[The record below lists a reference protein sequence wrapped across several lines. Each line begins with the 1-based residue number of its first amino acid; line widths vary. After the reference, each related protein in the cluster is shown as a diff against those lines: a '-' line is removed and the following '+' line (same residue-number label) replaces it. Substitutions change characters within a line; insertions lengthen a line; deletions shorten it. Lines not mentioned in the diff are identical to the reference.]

1 MTYMM
6 TRNACTAIDMAC
18 GALCLILVLN
28 LLSGILNPFTIS
40 TTFFC
45 CTVLFHLKAHHLTVN
60 IMVLLVSCVL
70 SAVLGV
76 LSARFRGVV
85 FDLVLWGW
93 SLGLAPNHFGS
104 AIIQPIESRHI
115 VLDNDNSA
123 TIGLALYTNY
133 ARRIIEDSQNR
144 CNRGSSIFQA
154 GAIPFGMGSE
164 LHFHSAVLAHAIEK
178 KAVFAWGSASCINFG
193 VKCREVYQDEHNCS
207 ADQINHMRVV
217 VFSFGDWPK
226 ETVPSE
232 LLDVLPDT
240 FTVQQALYW
249 WRAQAIGY
257 LMRFNS
263 QTQEHIRLLRYDK
276 FNFSLGGAINV
287 NIRGGD
293 KVSENRLIP
302 PELYIDKALSLI
314 EQSPLAYSRVIF
326 ITSDDPRAIA
336 RAHSYATTQRLT
348 AIYLDV
354 PRMKYGND
362 ESQVA
367 SFWTYNVTISM
378 LLQLSMASE
387 CAAWVGSRTSNW
399 NRVVDMFRCTAAAN
413 CRGGFVEMD
422 ESIKGYYYRWPFG
435 YD

>member
-1 MTYMM
+1 
-6 TRNACTAIDMAC
+6 MASR
-18 GALCLILVLN
+18 ALCLILVLN
-28 LLSGILNPFTIS
+28 ILSGILNPFTIS

-45 CTVLFHLKAHHLTVN
+45 CAALFHLKAHHLTVN
-60 IMVLLVSCVL
+60 IIILLVSCII

-76 LSARFRGVV
+76 ISVPFRGVV
-85 FDLVLWGW
+85 FATIHWGW

-104 AIIQPIESRHI
+104 ATIQPIESRHI
-115 VLDNDNSA
+115 ALENDNSA
-123 TIGLALYTNY
+123 KMGLALYTNY
-133 ARRIIEDSQNR
+133 ARRIIEDNQNR
-144 CNRGSSIFQA
+144 CNAESSIFQT
-154 GAIPFGMGSE
+154 GESPSGMGSE

-178 KAVFAWGSASCINFG
+178 KAIFAWGGASCTKFG
-193 VKCREVYQDEHNCS
+193 VKCRGLYQDEHNCS
-207 ADQINHMRVV
+207 ADQINQMRVV
-217 VFSFGDWPK
+217 VFSIGDWPK
-226 ETVPSE
+226 ETVPKE
-232 LLDVLPDT
+232 LLHVLPDT

-263 QTQEHIRLLRYDK
+263 QTQEQIRLLRSEK

-293 KVSENRLIP
+293 KGSENTLIP
-302 PELYIDKALSLI
+302 PEPYIDKALGLI

-336 RAHSYATTQRLT
+336 RAHFYATSRGLT
-348 AIYLDV
+348 SIYLDV

-362 ESQVA
+362 ESQVT

-399 NRVVDMFRCTAAAN
+399 NRVVDMFRCTTAAN
-413 CRGGFVEMD
+413 CRGMFVEMD
-422 ESIKGYYYRWPFG
+422 ESIKAYYYSRPFG
-435 YD
+435 Y